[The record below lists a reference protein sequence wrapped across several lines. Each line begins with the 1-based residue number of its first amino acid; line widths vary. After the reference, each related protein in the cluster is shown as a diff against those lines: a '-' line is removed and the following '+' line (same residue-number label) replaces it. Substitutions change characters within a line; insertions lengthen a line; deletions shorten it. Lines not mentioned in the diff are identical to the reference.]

1 MINISYEVYSAKTV
15 REQIIAEMKN
25 GIFSECERLPRE
37 TMLSEKLGIS
47 RTQLRDIL
55 AALEQEGY
63 ITRRLGVGTMINRHV
78 LNVKS
83 RMDIEAEILE
93 IIRNNGYEP
102 SVAFI
107 DAVEDNADKLLSTK
121 LGITEGTKV
130 IRVSKVCL
138 ADGKPALY
146 FQDIFDKG
154 LVKKEYTQKD
164 LEIPIF
170 QFLKEKCEV
179 EVYMD
184 LTQLHAVLA
193 DDEIGSALGISAG
206 TPLLNME
213 EVDYDIEG
221 KTVFYSRQFFID
233 GLFEQ
238 TVLRKR
244 LY

>member
-1 MINISYEVYSAKTV
+1 MMDISKEVYSAKTV
-15 REQIIAEMKN
+15 KEEILAEIRN
-25 GIFSECERLPRE
+25 GIFAGAERLPRE
-37 TMLSEKLGIS
+37 TVLSEKLGIS
-47 RTQLRDIL
+47 RTQLRDVL
-55 AALEQEGY
+55 AALEQEGF
-63 ITRRLGVGTMINRHV
+63 ITRRLGVGTVINRHV

-83 RMDIEAEILE
+83 RMDIEAEILD
-93 IIRNNGYEP
+93 IIRNNGYEA
-102 SVAFI
+102 SVVFL
-107 DAVEDNADKLLSTK
+107 DAVEEKADEILSKKLE
-121 LGITEGTKV
+121 ITPGTKV
-130 IRVSKVCL
+130 IRVSKVCM

-146 FQDIFDKG
+146 FQDVFDKSII
-154 LVKKEYTQKD
+154 KKKYSKKD
-164 LEIPIF
+164 LESPIF
-170 QFLKEKCEV
+170 HFLKDKCDI

-193 DDEIGSALGISAG
+193 DDNIGKVLGISAG

-221 KTVFYSRQFFID
+221 KAVFYSRQFFID